1 MNTLRELRNE
11 REGYKVEAR
20 TLLDKAAAE
29 KRNMSEQEVAKFEEL
44 SGKIDALH
52 EDIKRREKIGGYEE
66 DAQPKAGRKEAPQDP
81 EIGMNAKD
89 LKKYSITR
97 AIAAAAA
104 NDWSGAGLE
113 KEASDAVAKKVGR
126 DARSFFVP
134 FDVLSGGRERRD
146 MTVGTSTAGGYL
158 VATNQ
163 PATIIELLT
172 NKLILGQAGA
182 QMLNGLVGD
191 LAIPKQTGGAT
202 GYWVAEGNAPT
213 EGAQTLGQVALT
225 PHTFGAYVDI
235 SRKLLKQSSIS
246 VEQFVRNDIARTI
259 ALGLDYAG
267 LHGDSGSDANQP
279 DGVAVTSGIGSVVGG
294 TNGAAPDWADI
305 VDLETEV
312 GQDNADLG
320 SLAYITNAKV
330 RGKLKKTMR
339 TATYGDIPIWDPA
352 TGGGLNGYPA
362 LVSNQVRSNL
372 TKGSSNVASAIFFG
386 NWADLVIG
394 MWGEMDMLVDPYSLS
409 TSGAV
414 RVVAFQDV
422 DFGVRHAQSFAA
434 MLDALTA

>member
-1 MNTLRELRNE
+1 MGSIRDLRNE

-20 TLLDKAAAE
+20 TLLDKADSE
-29 KRNMSEQEVAKFEEL
+29 KRTLTAEETVRFDEL
-44 SGKIDALH
+44 TGKIESLH
-52 EDIKRREKIGGYEE
+52 QDILRREKIGSFEAEPGK
-66 DAQPKAGRKEAPQDP
+66 PVAGRKEAPADP
-81 EIGMNAKD
+81 QIGLSEKD
-89 LKKYSITR
+89 IKAYSMLR
-97 AIAAAAA
+97 AINAAAA
-104 NDWSGAGLE
+104 NDWRGAGLE
-113 KEASDAVAKKVGR
+113 KEASEAVAKKVGR
-126 DARSFFVP
+126 EPRSFFVP
-134 FDVLSGGRERRD
+134 FDVMAGPRERRD
-146 MTVGTSTAGGYL
+146 MTVGTTTAGGYL
-158 VATNQ
+158 VGTD
-163 PATIIELLT
+163 TIPSVIELLT

-182 QMLNGLVGD
+182 SMLTGLVGD
-191 LAIPKQTGGAT
+191 VAIPKQTGGAT

-235 SRKLLKQSSIS
+235 SRKLLKQSSVS

-259 ALGLDYAG
+259 ALGIDYAG

-312 GQDNADLG
+312 GQDNADIG
-320 SLAYITNAKV
+320 ALAYITNAKV

-339 TATYGDIPIWDPA
+339 TATYGDIPVWDA
-352 TGGGLNGYPA
+352 NANGINGYSA
-362 LVSNQVRSNL
+362 YVTNQVRSNL
-372 TKGSSNVASAIFFG
+372 TKGNSSVASAIFFG

-414 RVVAFQDV
+414 RIVAFQDV
-422 DFGVRHAQSFAA
+422 DFGLRHAQSFAA